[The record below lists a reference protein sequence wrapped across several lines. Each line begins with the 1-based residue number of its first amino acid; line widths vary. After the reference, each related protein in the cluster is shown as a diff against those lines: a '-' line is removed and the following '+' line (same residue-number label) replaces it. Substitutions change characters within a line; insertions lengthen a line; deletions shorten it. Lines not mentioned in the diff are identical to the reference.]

1 MKKKTIRSYDDQ
13 IHFSGRLWML
23 GALVL
28 FTMLPLTIS
37 VMYDAWPSAGPFFK
51 ALAGVAPIFWTVGL
65 IEIITYTPMLGSA
78 GSYLSFV
85 TGNISNLKAPVALN
99 AMNSEKVKPGT
110 DEGEVIS
117 AISIAV
123 SSLVTIVIIAIGVLG
138 LSAIRPLLESET
150 LKPAFANILP
160 ALFGGLGV
168 VYVSKNWKIAL
179 APLIFMLILFIV
191 SPIDLS
197 GYVGILVP
205 VGAIIAIV
213 SARILYKKNK
223 I

>member
-168 VYVSKNWKIAL
+168 VYVSK
-179 APLIFMLILFIV
+179 
-191 SPIDLS
+191 
-197 GYVGILVP
+197 
-205 VGAIIAIV
+205 
-213 SARILYKKNK
+213 
-223 I
+223 

>member
-37 VMYDAWPSAGPFFK
+37 VLYDAWPSAGPFFK

>member
-37 VMYDAWPSAGPFFK
+37 VLYDAWPSAGPFFK

-99 AMNSEKVKPGT
+99 AMNSENVKPGT

-150 LKPAFANILP
+150 IKPAFANILP
-160 ALFGGLGV
+160 AIFGGLGV

>member
-1 MKKKTIRSYDDQ
+1 
-13 IHFSGRLWML
+13 
-23 GALVL
+23 
-28 FTMLPLTIS
+28 MLPLTIS

-99 AMNSEKVKPGT
+99 AMNSENVKPGT

>member
-37 VMYDAWPSAGPFFK
+37 VLYDAWPSAGPFFK

-99 AMNSEKVKPGT
+99 AMNSENVKPGT

-205 VGAIIAIV
+205 GGAIVAII
-213 SARILYKKNK
+213 SARIL
-223 I
+223 

>member
-28 FTMLPLTIS
+28 FTLLPLTIS

-99 AMNSEKVKPGT
+99 AMNSENVKPGT

>member
-1 MKKKTIRSYDDQ
+1 MKKKTKSYDDQ
-13 IHFSGRLWML
+13 VHFYGRLWMY
-23 GALVL
+23 GALL
-28 FTMLPLTIS
+28 IFTCFPLILS
-37 VMYDAWPSAGPFFK
+37 VVYGAWPKAGPFFK
-51 ALAGVAPIFWTVGL
+51 ALAGVAPIFWTVGI
-65 IEIITYTPMLGSA
+65 IEILTYTPMLGSA

-85 TGNISNLKAPVALN
+85 TGNISNLKAPCALN
-99 AMNSEKVKPGT
+99 AMNASGTKPGT

-117 AISIAV
+117 TISIAV
-123 SSLVTIVIIAIGVLG
+123 SSLVTIIIIAIGVLA
-138 LSAIRPLLESET
+138 LSAVRPLLEAEI

-179 APLIFMLILFIV
+179 APIIFMLLLFII

-197 GYVGILVP
+197 GYVGVLVP
-205 VGAIIAIV
+205 VGSIIAII

-223 I
+223 V

>member
-37 VMYDAWPSAGPFFK
+37 VLYDAWPSAGPFFK

-99 AMNSEKVKPGT
+99 AMNSENVKPGT

>member
-37 VMYDAWPSAGPFFK
+37 VLYDAWPSAGPFFK

-99 AMNSEKVKPGT
+99 AMNSENVKPGT

-123 SSLVTIVIIAIGVLG
+123 SSLVTIVIIAFGVLG